1 MNEASPHRP
10 ETDVPSSTVLE
21 GAATATASVAVA
33 ATPTRDHDE
42 ENFPTA
48 SLILAKPLRA
58 KVMAFYRFVRT
69 ADDIGDS
76 PDLSAEEKIRRLD
89 AMAAALD
96 DPGTAMP
103 EAAALHRHQ
112 VGTAEARKMLVAF
125 RQDATKTRYADW
137 AGLEDYC
144 AHSAD
149 PVGRMLLRL
158 HGDGENAAA
167 NAAADGLCTA
177 LQVLNHLQ
185 DLVPDRLALNRIY
198 LPVPWMDCAGGEA
211 AFFDPAN
218 AERRREVLDAALDRV
233 DEQLDRASAL
243 PRLLKAKR
251 LAIQSRMTIALARRL
266 LARLRAADP
275 VLGRVAL
282 SKPDFAATLLGAFA
296 AGPSD
301 AALVAR
307 RVSRAGSSF
316 ARGMAAL
323 KGERRRALWGVY
335 AFCRAVDDIA
345 DNTMPEAEKR
355 RFLADWR
362 GKLVRPDCAVSRE
375 LAFARDAYGVPIS
388 ECEAMI
394 AGMETDATE
403 RLRLQTE
410 ADLDLYCRRVAG
422 SVGAMSVRI
431 FGAPEAEGFGL
442 DLGHTFQLTNILRDI
457 DEDAARERVYIPRDL
472 LDREGIPEGPALQI
486 VAHPRFGA
494 ICEELACRAQAGF
507 ARAQAEIGRYDPRA
521 LLPAAVMA
529 WGYSRLLDRLVARGF
544 THRGARTRLTK
555 GEKLRMA
562 LMALGLTKP
571 SP

>member
-1 MNEASPHRP
+1 MS
-10 ETDVPSSTVLE
+10 L
-21 GAATATASVAVA
+21 AAPDAPPGVAVS
-33 ATPTRDHDE
+33 ATPTRDHDA

-48 SLILAKPLRA
+48 SLILAPAVRA
-58 KVMAFYRFVRT
+58 QVMAFYRFVRT

-76 PDLSAEEKIRRLD
+76 PDLPPEEKLRRLD
-89 AMAAALD
+89 AMDAALD
-96 DPGTAMP
+96 DPATTLP
-103 EAAALHRHQ
+103 EAAALHRQ
-112 VGTAEARKMLVAF
+112 GVGTEEARAMLVAF

-137 AGLEDYC
+137 AELEHYC
-144 AHSAD
+144 AHSAN

-158 HGDGENAAA
+158 HGDAGNAPA
-167 NAAADGLCTA
+167 NAAADALCTA

-185 DLVPDRLALNRIY
+185 DLVPDRASLDRIY
-198 LPVPWMDCAGGEA
+198 LPTPWMACAGGEQ

-218 AERRREVLDAALDRV
+218 VTRRREVLDAALDRV
-233 DEQLDRASAL
+233 DEQLDRAASLA
-243 PRLLKAKR
+243 RSLKSRR
-251 LAIQSRMTIALARRL
+251 LAIQSAMTVACARRL

-282 SKPDFAATLLGAFA
+282 TKADFAAALLGALRST
-296 AGPSD
+296 GPSD
-301 AALVAR
+301 AALVAS

-345 DNTMPEAEKR
+345 DATMPEAEKR

-362 GKLVRPDCAVSRE
+362 RKLAAPDCAISRE
-375 LAFARDAYGVPIS
+375 LAFARQVFGVPMS

-394 AGMETDATE
+394 AGMETDATDV
-403 RLRLQTE
+403 LRLQTE
-410 ADLDLYCRRVAG
+410 DELHLYCRRVAG

-431 FGAPEAEGFGL
+431 FGAPEAEDFGL
-442 DLGHTFQLTNILRDI
+442 RLGHTFQLTNILRDV
-457 DEDAARERVYIPRDL
+457 DEDAARERVYIPRAL
-472 LDREGIPEGPALQI
+472 LAAEGIPEGPAREI

-494 ICEELACRAQAGF
+494 ICERLARQALSGF
-507 ARAQAEIGRYDPRA
+507 AEARAEIGRYPA
-521 LLPAAVMA
+521 QAMLPAAVMA
-529 WGYSRLLDRLVARGF
+529 WGYGRLLERLEARGF
-544 THRGARTRLTK
+544 SQRGARPKLTP

-562 LMALGLTKP
+562 AMALGLV

>member
-1 MNEASPHRP
+1 MS
-10 ETDVPSSTVLE
+10 L
-21 GAATATASVAVA
+21 ATPSVAVS

-76 PDLSAEEKIRRLD
+76 PDLAPEEKIRRLD
-89 AMAAALD
+89 LMEAALD
-96 DPGTAMP
+96 DPATTMP
-103 EAAALHRHQ
+103 EAAGLHRHA
-112 VGTAEARKMLVAF
+112 VGTDEARKMLVAF
-125 RQDATKTRYADW
+125 RQDAFKTRYADW
-137 AGLEDYC
+137 AELEDYC

-158 HGDGENAAA
+158 HGDGDNAAG

-185 DLVPDRLALNRIY
+185 DLVGDRASLDRIY
-198 LPVPWMDCAGGEA
+198 LPTPWMDCAGGIE

-218 AERRREVLDAALDRV
+218 VTRRREVLDAALDRV

-243 PRLLKAKR
+243 PRLVKSKR
-251 LAIQSRMTIALARRL
+251 LAIQSAMTIGLARRL
-266 LARLRAADP
+266 LAKLRAADP
-275 VLGRVAL
+275 VLGRVKLGKA
-282 SKPDFAATLLGAFA
+282 DFLGALANAFGT
-296 AGPSD
+296 GPSD
-301 AALVAR
+301 AELVAS

-355 RFLADWR
+355 RFLLDWR
-362 GKLVRPDCAVSRE
+362 RKLLEPDCAVSRE
-375 LAFARDAYGVPIS
+375 LAFARNAYGVPLV

-394 AGMETDATE
+394 AGMETDATDF
-403 RLRLQTE
+403 LRLQTE

-431 FGAPEAEGFGL
+431 FGAPQAEQFGL
-442 DLGHTFQLTNILRDI
+442 ELGHTFQLTNILRDV
-457 DEDAARERVYIPRDL
+457 DEDAERERVYIPRDL
-472 LDREGIPEGPALQI
+472 LDQAGVPEGPAREI
-486 VAHPRFGA
+486 VAHPAFGA
-494 ICEELACRAQAGF
+494 ICARLATRAQAGF
-507 ARAQAEIGRYDPRA
+507 ARGRAEIGQFPA
-521 LLPAAVMA
+521 QAMLPAAVMA
-529 WGYSRLLDRLVARGF
+529 WGYGRLLDRLVARGF
-544 THRGARTRLTK
+544 EDRAGPRPKLTK
-555 GEKLRMA
+555 GEKLNMA
-562 LMALGLTKP
+562 LLAMGLKRP
-571 SP
+571 